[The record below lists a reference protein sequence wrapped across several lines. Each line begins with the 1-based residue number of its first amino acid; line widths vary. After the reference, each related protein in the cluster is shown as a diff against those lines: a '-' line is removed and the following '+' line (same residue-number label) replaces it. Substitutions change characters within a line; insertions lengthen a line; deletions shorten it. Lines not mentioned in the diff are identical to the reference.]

1 MGGSDDPTIAF
12 LRTLKDEKRW
22 EVRRNIPIFVPH
34 KRGEVEVRAE
44 DLPRIVAE
52 MKALERNAGVVGRVS
67 DRHTIEPTPDG
78 KGMRPVYP
86 PPVVYGFQVNPRVGT
101 FGPKNTPCILVDWH
115 LYPEHAAKCD
125 RMPYRSVEYQ
135 HTRKLIRGV
144 AVLVNDP
151 YLDMGMVAFEN
162 GEKLYLYSYGGDMNE
177 NEQKKPDA
185 TTANE
190 APAHTPEE
198 EKMFEK
204 CRAYMMKKYG
214 LDANWPAAAKKEEM
228 PTEQGKDATAEPP
241 AKKEET
247 AAMQQHTNQLAA
259 YQAELAAT
267 NARLRGLEAE
277 RDLERCAALMNQLA
291 NYSLSDAERTKEL
304 TKLQKLPHAER
315 ADRIAE
321 LKAIY
326 ADREIPTGTLAA
338 YSGAA
343 EPGAKQLA
351 ESGAAAPW
359 YFEPAMQYMREQTGR
374 GISCTYDMAV
384 AHVREKA
391 GK

>member
-22 EVRRNIPIFVPH
+22 AVRKNVPIFVPH
-34 KRGEVEVRAE
+34 KRGEVEVTAA

-67 DRHTIEPTPDG
+67 DRHTIEPNPNG
-78 KGMRPVYP
+78 EGMRPVYP

-162 GEKLYLYSYGGDMNE
+162 AERLYLYSYGGDMNDDDK
-177 NEQKKPDA
+177 KKPDA
-185 TTANE
+185 TANE
-190 APAHTPEE
+190 APAWTPEE

-204 CRAYMMKKYG
+204 CRMYMCKKYG
-214 LDANWPAAAKKEEM
+214 MDESWPAAKKEEA
-228 PTEQGKDATAEPP
+228 TEQGKEATAEPP

-247 AAMQQHTNQLAA
+247 AAMQQVNNQIAA
-259 YQAELAAT
+259 YQTELAAT
-267 NARLRGLEAE
+267 KARVAGLEAE
-277 RDLERCAALMNQLA
+277 RDLERCAALMSQLA

-315 ADRIAE
+315 ADRIEE

-326 ADREIPTGTLAA
+326 AAREVPTGTLAV

-343 EPGAKQLA
+343 EPGSKQVTEGA
-351 ESGAAAPW
+351 AAAPW

-384 AHVREKA
+384 SHVREKA